1 MIHKLVNELKIL
13 QTKHT
18 IFIFQTQPLLM
29 HGISE
34 LCITTTDWL
43 KAIWVLEISLM
54 LGNKSQ

>member
-1 MIHKLVNELKIL
+1 MIHKLVNELEIL
-13 QTKHT
+13 QTQRT

-34 LCITTTDWL
+34 LGVTTTDWL

-54 LGNKSQ
+54 LGNKSL